1 MLNVLKIALR
11 NLARFGRRTLL
22 TSTLITLGIVSVLLF
37 IAIAGSFK
45 AMMIGQ
51 FTDAV
56 LGHIEVHRK
65 GYVASIDSLP
75 LNLNMSPMALGR
87 AEEALKKLDAVEAY
101 SNRVKLG
108 AMFSNFTETTSI
120 RVNGIDPQAEV
131 ATTPMLPGRITEG
144 SKEGPVLKR
153 GEILIPLLLSRGMKV
168 QVGDTIVLVATN
180 REGSVNGKTFT
191 VRGVL
196 ESVSGPSGRDGYIHI
211 ADARDLL
218 RMKDGEV
225 SEIAIRLKNPAQLDR
240 VYAQLSQEL
249 TGYAGKSGNQGMSG
263 AAGKAEGANI
273 GAAGAVAMGPGGGS
287 GLEVH
292 TWADL
297 SPFASIARMIDLLT
311 LFIKIMLVS
320 IVLVSVMN
328 VMVMAVYERIREIGT
343 ISAIGTPPGKIL
355 SLFLA
360 EGLLL
365 GVGGTAL
372 GTVIALAVIYA
383 LNMWKITFNF
393 GMQQGLVL
401 SPSIRPADVV
411 IVAAMVVIMALL
423 ASLQPAWK
431 ASRMDPVTALG
442 HV

>member
-37 IAIAGSFK
+37 VAIAGSFK

-75 LNLNMSPMALGR
+75 LNLNMQPTAVER
-87 AEEALKKLDAVEAY
+87 VEQALKKLDAVEAY
-101 SNRVKLG
+101 STRVKVG
-108 AMFSNFTETTSI
+108 AMFSNFTETSSI
-120 RVNGIDPQAEV
+120 RINGIDPQAEV

-153 GEILIPLLLSRGMKV
+153 GEILIPQLLARGMKV
-168 QVGDTIVLVATN
+168 KVGDTIVLVATN
-180 REGSVNGKTFT
+180 RDGSVNGKTFT
-191 VRGVL
+191 VRAIL
-196 ESVSGPSGRDGYIHI
+196 ESVSGPSGRDGYIQI
-211 ADARDLL
+211 DDARDLL
-218 RMKDGEV
+218 RMKDAEV
-225 SEIAIRLKNPAQLDR
+225 SEIAIRLKNPAQLDQ

-249 TGYAGKSGNQGMSG
+249 TGLAGKGGN
-263 AAGKAEGANI
+263 AGT
-273 GAAGAVAMGPGGGS
+273 AGTASKGGGGGG

-320 IVLVSVMN
+320 IVLVSIMN

-343 ISAIGTPPGKIL
+343 IAAIGTPPSKIL

-360 EGLLL
+360 EGFLL

-372 GTVIALAVIYA
+372 GTAIALTVIYA
-383 LNMWKITFNF
+383 LNIWKITFNF
-393 GMQQGLVL
+393 GMQQGLIL
-401 SPSIRPADVV
+401 SPTIRAADVV
-411 IVAAMVVIMALL
+411 IVAGMVVIVALL

>member
-65 GYVASIDSLP
+65 GYVASIDNLP
-75 LNLNMSPMALGR
+75 LNLNMQPAMVGR
-87 AEEALKKLDAVEAY
+87 VEQALKKLDAVEAY

-108 AMFSNFTETTSI
+108 AMFSNFTETSSI
-120 RVNGIDPQAEV
+120 RINGIDPQAEV
-131 ATTPMLPGRITEG
+131 ATTPMLPGRIVEG
-144 SKEGPVLKR
+144 SKQGPVLKR
-153 GEILIPLLLSRGMKV
+153 GEILIPLLLARGMKV
-168 QVGDTIVLVATN
+168 KVGDTIVLVATN
-180 REGSVNGKTFT
+180 RDGSVNGKTFT
-191 VRGVL
+191 VRGIL
-196 ESVSGPSGRDGYIHI
+196 ESVSGPSGRDGYIQI
-211 ADARDLL
+211 DDARELL
-218 RMKDGEV
+218 RMKDAEV
-225 SEIAIRLKNPAQLDR
+225 SEIAIRLKNPAQLDQ
-240 VYAQLSQEL
+240 VYAQLSKEL
-249 TGYAGKSGNQGMSG
+249 ADVTNKDGKP
-263 AAGKAEGANI
+263 
-273 GAAGAVAMGPGGGS
+273 V
-287 GLEVH
+287 LEVH

-297 SPFASIARMIDLLT
+297 SPFASVARMIDLLT

-320 IVLVSVMN
+320 IVLVSIMN

-343 ISAIGTPPGKIL
+343 IAAIGTPPRRIL

-372 GTVIALAVIYA
+372 GTVIALAIIYA
-383 LNMWKITFNF
+383 LNIWKITFNF

-401 SPSIRPADVV
+401 SPAIRAVDVV
-411 IVAAMVVIMALL
+411 IVAALVVVMALL